1 MSLKDE
7 LDAYVQKTVDEQW
20 ERRAGQKVPDA
31 GDLPLKNLAVDL
43 DATVLYADLASSTK
57 MVKRHKDWFAAEV
70 YKSYLYCAAK
80 IIRAGG
86 VSLCGLSIVRRDV
99 HV

>member
-1 MSLKDE
+1 MGKLNEQTVRAIVGRSLGMSLKDDLE
-7 LDAYVQKTVDEQW
+7 EYVQKTVDEQW

-31 GDLPLKNLAVDL
+31 DDLPLKNLAVEL

-57 MVKRHKDWFAAEV
+57 MVKGYKDWFAAEV

-80 IIRAGG
+80 II
-86 VSLCGLSIVRRDV
+86 
-99 HV
+99 

>member
-7 LDAYVQKTVDEQW
+7 LDVYVQKSLDEQW

-31 GDLPLKNLAVDL
+31 DDLPLKNFAVEL

-57 MVKRHKDWFAAEV
+57 LVKGHKDWFAA
-70 YKSYLYCAAK
+70 
-80 IIRAGG
+80 G
-86 VSLCGLSIVRRDV
+86 VLQELSLLCSEDHSSAERYRHGL
-99 HV
+99 

>member
-31 GDLPLKNLAVDL
+31 GDLPLKNLAVEL

-57 MVKRHKDWFAAEV
+57 MVKSHKDWFAAEV

-80 IIRAGG
+80 IIRARGG
-86 VSLCGLSIVRRDV
+86 IIRVCPRSG
-99 HV
+99 